1 MAAKQINTPTKMLN
15 KKTLSIIFMDNP
27 EHQIR
32 GVCVCVCAHA
42 RARACVWRERDR
54 RHFALKYAPGFVNM
68 FTESKVSMVSAAS
81 LFWLIGEQNCILEYS
96 WRICVSLG
104 SSVVHNSFA
113 NNRYEI

>member
-1 MAAKQINTPTKMLN
+1 MC
-15 KKTLSIIFMDNP
+15 
-27 EHQIR
+27 
-32 GVCVCVCAHA
+32 VCVCVCVSVHA
-42 RARACVWRERDR
+42 CACVWRERDR

-68 FTESKVSMVSAAS
+68 FTESKVSMVSTAS
-81 LFWLIGEQNCILEYS
+81 LFWLIGEQKCILEYS

>member
-1 MAAKQINTPTKMLN
+1 MAARQINTPTKMLN
-15 KKTLSIIFMDNP
+15 KKTPVSVIFKDNP
-27 EHQIR
+27 KHLIR
-32 GVCVCVCAHA
+32 GVCVCVCV
-42 RARACVWRERDR
+42 CVCGERGR

-81 LFWLIGEQNCILEYS
+81 LFWLIGEQNCILKYS